1 MINPKK
7 ALVYG
12 IIAITVVVITV
23 TMYTALFRSPSD
35 ISPAIKSG
43 IQPIANSNNPSIEQ
57 FRNQFCGLN
66 SNLNSNN
73 YVTEYKLP
81 HDCEM
86 PLGIAVDNQAGKVW
100 YVSTKQGV
108 LGDYNLITKKFDK
121 EISIPVWNV
130 RKYPMDFSNVWSVK
144 VDPKGK
150 SIWFTDEKQNTIW
163 RYSKAVGFGMYKI
176 PEKSSAFGT
185 ISPVSLDFDSKG
197 DLYFVGIH
205 SPVLWFGNVTQ
216 MKNNTSYGIRK
227 IPMPVGSF
235 KDIDPKQISTGS
247 LAVDNK
253 RNVIWISLSAFASEG
268 EILRYNITSRTF
280 DTFVLPEQLSLP
292 VGLAVDNNGNLWA
305 TDHGTS
311 IFYTIDTKSHNVTMF
326 ATSNASPK
334 IYGLKESSSLPE
346 DAYTL
351 PYWME
356 EGADDGSIWFN
367 EHQGNKIARFDPVTN
382 TFYEYWIPTQNRLW
396 GDCPPSSKT
405 CGIANVLQF
414 SNGENGQ
421 TWFTELSENKIGSIA
436 SSTYVN
442 NNHNGSDQLPFS
454 VSASPP
460 KLTIKRGQSVEIK
473 VNISSGASPLSSDI
487 NMVSSGTFTPTG
499 DLGNSTG
506 SFSEQS
512 FSLEPM
518 HTKEV
523 SFIFTPATDLGSGEY
538 TLMLGAQN
546 DAITIMKAVNVHIL
560 D

>member
-35 ISPAIKSG
+35 ISLAIKSG

-57 FRNQFCGLN
+57 FKNQFCGLN

-144 VDPKGK
+144 VDPKGN

-163 RYSKAVGFGMYKI
+163 RYSKAFGFDMYKI
-176 PEKSSAFGT
+176 PERSSTFGT

-197 DLYFVGIH
+197 DLYFVGMH
-205 SPVLWFGNVTQ
+205 SPVLWLGNLTQ
-216 MKNNTSYGIRK
+216 MKNNTSDGIRK

-311 IFYTIDTKSHNVTMF
+311 IFYTLDTKSHDVTMF

-334 IYGLKESSSLPE
+334 IYGLNESSSLPE

-356 EGADDGSIWFN
+356 KGADDGSIWFN

-382 TFYEYWIPTQNRLW
+382 TLYEYWIPTQNRLW

-421 TWFTELSENKIGSIA
+421 TWFAELSENKIGSIA
-436 SSTYVN
+436 PSTYYN
-442 NNHNGSDQLPFS
+442 NNGNHQLPFS

-460 KLTIKRGQSVEIK
+460 ELTIKRGQSVEIK
-473 VNISSGASPLSSDI
+473 VNISSGASLRSDI
-487 NMVSSGTFTPTG
+487 NMVSSGTFTPAG

-523 SFIFTPATDLGSGEY
+523 SFVFTPATDLGSGEY

-546 DAITIMKAVNVHIL
+546 DAITIMKAVSVHIL